1 MSHPF
6 RFRRFAVEQCPGVH
20 PVGTDGVL
28 LGAWADTTQ
37 VRTVLDIGTGTGLIA
52 LMLAQRTGHLPD
64 VSIQAVDPLP
74 VAAACAQVNF
84 SRSPWAGRMQVLEQ
98 RVQDFAKTTIARFD
112 LIVSNPP
119 FFSETTFSPDPNRRR
134 SRNAV
139 ALSTTDLIAA
149 VAQLLSPKGRFC
161 VVMPC
166 REGQFLQE
174 QAVLCGLYCTR
185 KVQVFSRIG
194 KPAERLLLQLERNP
208 YPFERSDL
216 VIQERA
222 NVYSEAFRE
231 LTDAFYAKIIADKN
245 KGGL

>member
-1 MSHPF
+1 MLHPF

-28 LGAWADTTQ
+28 LGAWADTAQ

-52 LMLAQRTGHLPD
+52 LMLAQRTEHLPD
-64 VSIQAVDPLP
+64 VKIQAVDALP
-74 VAAACAQVNF
+74 AAAACAQANF
-84 SRSPWAGRMQVLEQ
+84 SRSPWAGRLQVTEQ
-98 RVQDFAKTTIARFD
+98 RIQDFSQTTQSKFD

-119 FFSETTFSPDPNRRR
+119 FFTETTFSPDPNRRR

-139 ALSTTDLIAA
+139 ALSTRDLLAA

-166 REGQFLQE
+166 REGQFSQE

-185 KVQVFSRIG
+185 KVQVYSRIG

-208 YPFERSDL
+208 YPFERTDL
-216 VIQERA
+216 VIHEQV
-222 NVYSEAFRE
+222 NVYAEAFRE
-231 LTDAFYAKIIADKN
+231 LTDAFYAN
-245 KGGL
+245 PV